1 MEKTLLQR
9 YIAGVRDTQH
19 GESYRTLL
27 QYFWPEFITAFI
39 LSSILHIIDA
49 AFIAQIKST
58 SMYAT
63 LGVSSTLIHL
73 ITKIAEGLSVGILV
87 ICGQYNG
94 IANYKGV
101 GRAALSGL
109 LITIIIG
116 FIVSSLLFIT
126 APSIYA
132 WYNVPEK
139 MITMGVAF
147 LRLRAVSIFLSFI
160 FFACIGYLRAIKNT
174 QVPMILFVVGGIV
187 FIVSDY
193 ICIFG
198 KCGIPAMKLYGS
210 AIASI
215 VQYLIMVSGALWYVI
230 RAPEQQKYALSQNTF
245 DFSLS
250 RSIVMISW
258 PVMIDKAILAAA
270 KMWLAMLIAPLGK
283 TALASFAVIKD
294 MEQLAFVP
302 AIACA
307 QVITFLVSNDYSR
320 GNWLAIKNNIKRILL
335 LASVIVGSI
344 LCLFSYNP
352 SFIIQLFDT
361 KKVFGSFA
369 AQAFPLLSV
378 LVFFDLLQLIL
389 AGALRG
395 ASDVKTVMCVRLIV
409 CLCFFCPFSYLI
421 SQLAITN
428 ELYKF
433 VLLYGSFYLG
443 NGLMSM
449 YYIYR
454 LHGQQWKAH
463 GDIKPSRIVHD
474 QDYQRRSGEVSRN
487 VQHPSL

>member
-19 GESYRTLL
+19 GESYSTLL
-27 QYFWPEFITAFI
+27 QFFLPEFITALI

-63 LGVSSTLIHL
+63 LGVTSTLIHL
-73 ITKIAEGLSVGILV
+73 ITKIAEGLSVGTLV

-94 IANYKGV
+94 IAHYKKV
-101 GRAALSGL
+101 GRAAVSGIYLTIAFGFGIAL
-109 LITIIIG
+109 LIFFGAPTIYG
-116 FIVSSLLFIT
+116 WYKVSD
-126 APSIYA
+126 
-132 WYNVPEK
+132 K
-139 MITMGVAF
+139 MLALGVTF

-160 FFACIGYLRAIKNT
+160 FFACIGYLRSIKNT
-174 QVPMILFVVGGIV
+174 QVPMTLFVLGGII

-198 KCGIPAMKLYGS
+198 KCGLPAMKLFGS
-210 AIASI
+210 AVASI
-215 VQYLIMVSGALWYVI
+215 IQYFVMVVGALYYI
-230 RAPEQQKYALSQNTF
+230 LFSPQQQKYAIRSQSF
-245 DFSLS
+245 DHESA
-250 RSIVMISW
+250 RSIIMISW
-258 PVMIDKAILAAA
+258 PVMLDKAILAAA
-270 KMWLAMLIAPLGK
+270 KMWLALLISPLGK

-320 GNWLAIKNNIKRILL
+320 RDWIAIKNNIKRIIL
-335 LASVIVGSI
+335 LASFIVGSI
-344 LCLFSYNP
+344 VCLFSYCP
-352 SFIIQLFDT
+352 EMLIQFFDT

-395 ASDVKTVMCVRLIV
+395 ASDVKTVMLVRLVV
-409 CLCFFCPFSYLI
+409 CVGFFCPFSYMI
-421 SQLAITN
+421 SHLAITN
-428 ELYKF
+428 VLYKF
-433 VLLYGSFYLG
+433 VLLYGSFYVS
-443 NGLMSM
+443 NGLMSL

-454 LHGQQWKAH
+454 LHGHQWKTLS
-463 GDIKPSRIVHD
+463 DIKPSRIVHD
-474 QDYQRRSGEVSRN
+474 QDYQGRSSEISRD
-487 VQHPSL
+487 VQHTSL